1 MFKIVILGVLL
12 LSSLLTLTYSS
23 FIPLN
28 VRSGLTWHSQACQT
42 LGGELLADDDL
53 IMDHV
58 KTIAM
63 NLDVCIDDNIAAF
76 WTAKKKQKI
85 LLILKQGNH
94 FHLDC
99 QDLEGNQN
107 FVQDSFT
114 ILQSS

>member
-1 MFKIVILGVLL
+1 MAYNIILGVFL

-63 NLDVCIDDNIAAF
+63 NLDFCIDDNIPVF
-76 WTAKKKQKI
+76 
-85 LLILKQGNH
+85 
-94 FHLDC
+94 LDSEEEAEKYSC
-99 QDLEGNQN
+99 
-107 FVQDSFT
+107 
-114 ILQSS
+114 